1 MVRYEA
7 KTAADYARRV
17 RITLDAGHL
26 QPDVW
31 QLTRIAASRRLA
43 PHACFGVA
51 AMSNAIRSVL
61 IAFTLLLATA
71 AYAANDTP
79 VGTWTQVDDATGKP
93 KSIIEITEQPDG
105 TLQGVVKQV
114 LFSDQGTHP
123 VCDKCEGDRH
133 NKPVDG
139 MVIMW
144 GVKKDGD
151 VWDGGQILDPNNGK
165 TYRVKLSLK
174 ENGQKLDV
182 RGYIGMPMLG
192 RTQTWIRKD

>member
-1 MVRYEA
+1 MR
-7 KTAADYARRV
+7 TAA
-17 RITLDAGHL
+17 
-26 QPDVW
+26 
-31 QLTRIAASRRLA
+31 
-43 PHACFGVA
+43 
-51 AMSNAIRSVL
+51 RSVL
-61 IAFTLLLATA
+61 IAFALLLATA

-79 VGTWTQVDDATGKP
+79 VGTWIQVDDATGKP

-123 VCDKCEGDRH
+123 ICEKCEGERH
-133 NKPVDG
+133 NQPVDG

-144 GVKKDGD
+144 GVKKDGS

-165 TYRVKLSLK
+165 TYKVKLSL
-174 ENGQKLDV
+174 NQDGQKLAV

-192 RTQTWIRKD
+192 RTQTWIRKDATDSQPATSGSDDNG

>member
-1 MVRYEA
+1 M
-7 KTAADYARRV
+7 
-17 RITLDAGHL
+17 
-26 QPDVW
+26 PDGSELPLIPV
-31 QLTRIAASRRLA
+31 TRAPRHGAVDVPRGIAHASSTR
-43 PHACFGVA
+43 HSGVA
-51 AMSNAIRSVL
+51 AMRIPIRSAL

-133 NKPVDG
+133 NKPVEG

-151 VWDGGQILDPNNGK
+151 KWDGGQILDPHNGK
-165 TYRVKLSLK
+165 TYKVKLSLK
-174 ENGQKLDV
+174 DDGQKLDV

-192 RTQTWIRKD
+192 RTQTWIRKDD